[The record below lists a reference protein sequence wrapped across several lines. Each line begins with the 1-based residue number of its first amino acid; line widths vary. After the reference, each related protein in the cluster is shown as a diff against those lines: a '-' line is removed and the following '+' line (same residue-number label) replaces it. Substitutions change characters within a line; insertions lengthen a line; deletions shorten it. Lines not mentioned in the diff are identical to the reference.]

1 MIKHYCDKCQKE
13 IEKKDKYN
21 ITIQK
26 YKGELINEDIELC
39 GDCANTIDKFTFP
52 ILDTRNYEFQ
62 EELDKLKEET
72 EELLVAID
80 KYKGKEEIILIDEVI
95 EESYDVIQVVVNILY
110 RLGLL
115 EFMSEGLEKHIEK
128 LKKRGWKFEGK

>member
-1 MIKHYCDKCQKE
+1 MYCDKCQKE

-21 ITIQK
+21 ITIQT

>member
-21 ITIQK
+21 ITIQT

-128 LKKRGWKFEGK
+128 LGMKL

>member
-1 MIKHYCDKCQKE
+1 MIKHYCDKCKKE
-13 IEKKDKYN
+13 IEEKDKYN
-21 ITIQK
+21 ITIK
-26 YKGELINEDIELC
+26 TYKGELINEDIELC

>member
-13 IEKKDKYN
+13 IEEKDKYN
-21 ITIQK
+21 ITIK
-26 YKGELINEDIELC
+26 TYKGELINEDIELC

-52 ILDTRNYEFQ
+52 ILDTINYEFQ

>member
-13 IEKKDKYN
+13 IKKKDKYN
-21 ITIQK
+21 ITIQT

>member
-13 IEKKDKYN
+13 IEKKDKYK
-21 ITIQK
+21 ITIQT

-80 KYKGKEEIILIDEVI
+80 KYKGKEEIILIDELI